1 MGFRRRVS
9 VVQRVLSIL
18 IVALLTACTASKV
31 PAPIADITATIDA
44 KTMARTV
51 ENGRY
56 VVKQGDNLYRIAVE
70 FDTSYRDLA
79 LWNHLENVDD
89 IKVGQVL
96 RLTAPKESSLAMS
109 SKSIAIK
116 DDAAIKTK
124 VLTSNELT
132 SSPLVTEPKTTA
144 SETSSSI
151 ASLPNIDGQVL
162 KMQWPTKGK
171 VVQSFGKNAKGIDIA
186 GRLGQDIVAASDGS
200 VVYVGS
206 GLPGYGKMIILKH
219 NKTHLTAYAHNNKL
233 LVKEG
238 EIVKQG
244 QKIAEMGNTDADSVK
259 LHFEVRRFGKP
270 VDPTKYL
277 T

>member
-9 VVQRVLSIL
+9 VVQRVLAIL
-18 IVALLTACTASKV
+18 IVALLTACTASRV
-31 PAPIADITATIDA
+31 PAPIANITATIDA
-44 KTMARTV
+44 KTIARTV
-51 ENGRY
+51 GNGRY

-70 FDTSYRDLA
+70 FDASYRDLA

-96 RLTAPKESSLAMS
+96 RLTAPKESSLAVG

-132 SSPLVTEPKTTA
+132 SSPVPTEPKTTA
-144 SETSSSI
+144 PEISSI
-151 ASLPNIDGQVL
+151 ASSPNIDAHVI
-162 KMQWPTKGK
+162 KMQWPTQGK
-171 VVQSFGKNAKGIDIA
+171 VVQTFGKNAKGIDIA
-186 GRLGQDIVAASDGS
+186 GTLGQAIVAASDGS

-238 EIVKQG
+238 EMVKRG

>member
-1 MGFRRRVS
+1 MVERIWGV
-9 VVQRVLSIL
+9 L
-18 IVALLTACTASKV
+18 IVCLLTACTTSRS
-31 PAPIADITATIDA
+31 PAPITDISATAEA
-44 KTMARTV
+44 KLVARTA
-51 ENGRY
+51 ENGQY
-56 VVKQGDNLYRIAVE
+56 VVQQGDNLYRIALE
-70 FDTSYRDLA
+70 FDVSYRDLA

-96 RLTAPKESSLAMS
+96 RVSSSEKSDLVND
-109 SKSIAIK
+109 SKSTAIK
-116 DDAAIKTK
+116 NDAPIKTK
-124 VLTSNELT
+124 ALDSTSPVT
-132 SSPLVTEPKTTA
+132 KPLVSLAPIDTKTTP
-144 SETSSSI
+144 SETNSSI
-151 ASLPNIDGQVL
+151 ASSQNGDVQDVQ
-162 KMQWPTKGK
+162 MQWPAKGK
-171 VVQSFGKNAKGIDIA
+171 VVKQFGKNAKGIDIA
-186 GRLGQDIVAASDGS
+186 GELGQPIVAAVDGT

-219 NKTHLTAYAHNNKL
+219 NKTYLTAYAHNNKL

-238 EIVKQG
+238 EIVKRG